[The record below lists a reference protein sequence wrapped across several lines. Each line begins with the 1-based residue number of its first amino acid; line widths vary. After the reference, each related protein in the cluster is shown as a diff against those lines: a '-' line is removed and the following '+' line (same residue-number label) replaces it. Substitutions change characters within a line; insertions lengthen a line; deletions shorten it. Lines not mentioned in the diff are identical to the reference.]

1 MEAQDKPPQKRKK
14 RSGKNRRKKC
24 KSAEQEDPLPLP
36 PKASLLGL
44 PGELQNKIFRFVLL
58 EPDRIYV
65 DASHHDQP
73 SLLRTCRK
81 IQEEALPIFYKEN
94 KFAALVVDL
103 YYSVPRHHWIN
114 SVGGSP
120 AMYHLGT
127 LNWCNLLAWV
137 KRYYECEAPGMDNFD
152 FTSSPGPGILHRDDR
167 HMVVSRVFRIADV
180 FLKYK
185 VAWEAVEEALEEF
198 RVAVAYKDSSWS
210 WT

>member
-65 DASHHDQP
+65 DA
-73 SLLRTCRK
+73 T
-81 IQEEALPIFYKEN
+81 
-94 KFAALVVDL
+94 
-103 YYSVPRHHWIN
+103 
-114 SVGGSP
+114 
-120 AMYHLGT
+120 
-127 LNWCNLLAWV
+127 WV